1 MKGSGG
7 RKPLLGDGEMVGR
20 RRTMASFIIIAVIM
34 LQLLTWPAVGE
45 EEGGFAELNSD
56 DYPAYLT
63 VHDVWPPVLGM
74 PDSKRAVFC
83 HGSEVFFGVVR
94 NETPG
99 DFTSYLYHSKDQGKT
114 WDQPVSVTSEEDIA
128 TMRIEVRIHD
138 GHIFY
143 LVWVRRSWG
152 TDSDDFRTRSLNCY
166 VLPVSDWANISK
178 YVPQRMDDLYNG
190 FMASYQ
196 LLEFKGD
203 VYVFWTRSHYMD
215 TMYKRY
221 DEGRWSGTMNLQTG
235 TYTTY
240 FSAVSSNISG
250 KEMIHYVYHYFPGDA
265 LYATMSSDGLN
276 WSKAI
281 MLMSN
286 SDSFERIS
294 MTEWK
299 GRLHLVVSELEGY
312 DLYHSWSTDGST
324 WVPFMKIGKNTL
336 NDLRSMD
343 PRTNA
348 IGIMGSSEMGELLV
362 VYETNSGV
370 ELLGSRNN
378 GESFEPIA
386 RFKNETAFYPSFSS
400 EGKFLIYVD
409 AHNTLTMRRIGINRS
424 TEPPGADNSTDP
436 PTPPD
441 DNSTD
446 PPIPPD
452 DNSTIPPDNGT
463 DDGPVTNGTTPPP
476 SNGTTGP
483 DDDTTGDGNDTS
495 PEPPAS
501 NNRPPDRPK
510 MVFMEGDLYE
520 GMEISI
526 RGSGSDPDENDTLLN
541 YTWYIEGIG
550 IVGYGPSLRFT
561 LPAGTYDLTLRV
573 TDQQGAY
580 SELTCVLVVRSTD
593 GFVVPENTRKAV
605 GLVMF
610 SLLIV
615 LILLFIS
622 VAVFFL
628 RRSSRKQG
636 EEADQSTFY
645 LEVPDENISL
655 PGNERPMVAPA
666 PPEPGS
672 DILARL
678 AEPTPFDPSDGI
690 RRGILKED
698 HPIESGHPFGSEDL
712 TELKEAVEEHGI
724 WDRSEI
730 SALKMKAEQKFEYGD
745 VPQNVYEEI
754 RGILDQHGN

>member
-1 MKGSGG
+1 
-7 RKPLLGDGEMVGR
+7 
-20 RRTMASFIIIAVIM
+20 
-34 LQLLTWPAVGE
+34 
-45 EEGGFAELNSD
+45 
-56 DYPAYLT
+56 
-63 VHDVWPPVLGM
+63 
-74 PDSKRAVFC
+74 
-83 HGSEVFFGVVR
+83 
-94 NETPG
+94 
-99 DFTSYLYHSKDQGKT
+99 
-114 WDQPVSVTSEEDIA
+114 
-128 TMRIEVRIHD
+128 
-138 GHIFY
+138 
-143 LVWVRRSWG
+143 
-152 TDSDDFRTRSLNCY
+152 
-166 VLPVSDWANISK
+166 
-178 YVPQRMDDLYNG
+178 
-190 FMASYQ
+190 
-196 LLEFKGD
+196 
-203 VYVFWTRSHYMD
+203 
-215 TMYKRY
+215 
-221 DEGRWSGTMNLQTG
+221 
-235 TYTTY
+235 
-240 FSAVSSNISG
+240 
-250 KEMIHYVYHYFPGDA
+250 MIHFAFIYHITGKVHV
-265 LYATMSSDGLN
+265 MGSVDGQN
-276 WSKAI
+276 WSSP
-281 MLMSN
+281 SN
-286 SDSFERIS
+286 LWSSPDSFERIS
-294 MTEWK
+294 LTEWK
-299 GRLHLVVSELEGY
+299 GRLHLVLSEYSGY
-312 DLYHSWSTDGST
+312 DIYHSWSTDGSS
-324 WVPFMKIGKNTL
+324 WVPFMKIAENTL
-336 NDLRSMD
+336 NDLRPMD
-343 PRTNA
+343 PQTNTVVIA
-348 IGIMGSSEMGELLV
+348 GNRDIDSLLV
-362 VYETNSGV
+362 ALDSNSGV

-378 GESFEPIA
+378 GESFERLA
-386 RFKNETAFYPSFSS
+386 FFKNDTSFYPNFCS
-400 EGKFLIYVD
+400 EGKLLMYVTEG
-409 AHNTLTMRRIGINRS
+409 NELVVRRLGNKS
-424 TEPPGADNSTDP
+424 LVEPPEDDGPVDP
-436 PTPPD
+436 PGTPD

-452 DNSTIPPDNGT
+452 DNSTVPPDNGT

-476 SNGTTGP
+476 SNGTAGH
-483 DDDTTGDGNDTS
+483 DDDTSGEGNDTS

-526 RGSGSDPDENDTLLN
+526 RGSGNDPDENDTLLN
-541 YTWYIEGIG
+541 YTWYIGGIG

-561 LPAGTYDLTLRV
+561 LSAGTYDLTLRV

-615 LILLFIS
+615 LILLFLS

-698 HPIESGHPFGSEDL
+698 HPIEIGHPFRSEDL
-712 TELKEAVEEHGI
+712 TELEEAVEEHGI
-724 WDRSEI
+724 RGRSEI
-730 SALKMKAEQKFEYGD
+730 SALKMKAEQRFEYGD